1 MVRSGTQAKIEKIE
15 RIQDKIVRTIAYKWK
30 SDAREDIDI
39 LRVKYNIESL
49 ITRRKRSLLKIMYKQ
64 SLDEI
69 NIDNYRPDRILC
81 SRNKVKLKSSFT
93 RITKIQRSQF
103 YRGVRL
109 WNELPL
115 DLQRERNIEKFKRAI
130 KIYDFGN

>member
-1 MVRSGTQAKIEKIE
+1 MERSGTQAKIEKIE
-15 RIQDKIVRTIAYKWK
+15 SIQDKIVRTIGYKWK

-39 LRVKYNIESL
+39 LREKYNIESL

-93 RITKIQRSQF
+93 RITKIQ
-103 YRGVRL
+103 GVRSIEVYTYGTNCL
-109 WNELPL
+109 WIYNVNEILKNSNVL
-115 DLQRERNIEKFKRAI
+115 
-130 KIYDFGN
+130 